1 VNVKQAIK
9 FMIVSALAFTFMNL
23 TVKYLIHMSAAQI
36 VFFRSAGSLFFTF
49 GILIPKNINI
59 IGNNPKLLVLRGLFG
74 VVAMSLFFE
83 SMKYL
88 PTGTA
93 VSLRY
98 LSPIFAAVLA
108 VFILK
113 EKVKPI
119 QWLLFIVAFSGV
131 LILRGFDSSISTY
144 GLFIILLAAVFSGL
158 VYIVISKIGTSEHP
172 VVVVNYFMMIATI
185 VGGIL
190 SINNWIHPVGIEW
203 ILLLS
208 LGIYG
213 YIGQLY
219 MTKAFQIAKANQVAP
234 FKYIEVVFTLLLGV
248 FFFAEIYSIWS
259 IIGIVL
265 IVSALILNV
274 LYSQKQQ

>member
-1 VNVKQAIK
+1 MNVKQAIK

-23 TVKYLIHMSAAQI
+23 TVKYLIHMSAPQI

-49 GILIPKNINI
+49 GVLIPKNINI

-74 VVAMSLFFE
+74 VLAMSLFFE

-88 PTGTA
+88 PAGTA

-98 LSPIFAAVLA
+98 LSPIFAAVFA
-108 VFILK
+108 VFILM
-113 EKVKPI
+113 EKIKPV

-131 LILRGFDSSISTY
+131 LILRGFDQTISTY
-144 GLFIILLAAVFSGL
+144 GLSLILLAAVFSGL
-158 VYIVISKIGTSEHP
+158 VYIVISKIGTTEHP
-172 VVVVNYFMMIATI
+172 VVVVNYFMIIATL
-185 VGGIL
+185 VGGVL
-190 SINNWIHPVGIEW
+190 SINNWIHPIGIEW

-208 LGIYG
+208 LGVYG
-213 YIGQLY
+213 YFGQLY

-248 FFFAEIYSIWS
+248 FFFAEIYTIWS

-274 LYSQKQQ
+274 LYSQK

>member
-1 VNVKQAIK
+1 
-9 FMIVSALAFTFMNL
+9 
-23 TVKYLIHMSAAQI
+23 
-36 VFFRSAGSLFFTF
+36 
-49 GILIPKNINI
+49 
-59 IGNNPKLLVLRGLFG
+59 
-74 VVAMSLFFE
+74 
-83 SMKYL
+83 MKYL
-88 PTGTA
+88 TTGTA

-131 LILRGFDSSISTY
+131 LILRGFDSSFSTY

-185 VGGIL
+185 AGGIL

-203 ILLLS
+203 VLLLS

-274 LYSQKQQ
+274 LYSQKQR